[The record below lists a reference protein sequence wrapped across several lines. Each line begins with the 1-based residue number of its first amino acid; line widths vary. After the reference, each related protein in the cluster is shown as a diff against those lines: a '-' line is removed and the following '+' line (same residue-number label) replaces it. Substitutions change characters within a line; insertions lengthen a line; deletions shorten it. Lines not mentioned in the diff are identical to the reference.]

1 MQDETL
7 EEIVDTSDARGA
19 RVREASVNENEVFPS
34 RVRDRVCTYWCV
46 VTWDVASFHEI

>member
-19 RVREASVNENEVFPS
+19 RVREASVNENEAFPS
-34 RVRDRVCTYWCV
+34 IHAFVRIGVW
-46 VTWDVASFHEI
+46 